1 MRGSNKE
8 QAIGHRLA
16 QSTKAVLREI
26 EAVQTRATL
35 QQTEEVRVSAL
46 VPARVRTVAAPET
59 VLVTGRLQ
67 KPTHLGIPARSAD
80 HRAEPLLKPAVH
92 EARPAWEVRVLAEA
106 RVRVA
111 AAARG
116 NRFVKKKEN
125 IMNTTK
131 INALLT
137 KILFTNSGIAACGL
151 LAIVL
156 CVGPQATAATTD
168 TPPVQQKTF
177 DTAQQAADAMILAV
191 KNDDVPALLEIFG
204 PAGKDFVSTG
214 DDVQDKN
221 SRAEFAALAQEK
233 MSVEIVPQHPNTA
246 ILSVGNEEWP
256 TPVPIVKVAGKWHF
270 DSQAGRT
277 AILDRRIG
285 GNELD
290 AITICRGYAEA
301 QEVYASEI
309 HDDSGVN
316 QYAQRI
322 ISTPGKHDGLA
333 WRNPDG
339 TEGGPIAEAV
349 AKAIEEG
356 YTSKSGPY
364 HGYYFKTLMGQGPAA
379 PLGQLDYVVGGAMIG
394 GFALVAWPAEYRVSG
409 VETFIVSYDGI
420 VYQKD
425 LGPDTAKIASAM
437 ERYNPEKTWHRTSD
451 AE

>member
-1 MRGSNKE
+1 MN
-8 QAIGHRLA
+8 
-16 QSTKAVLREI
+16 STKMNILLVKTLLTDGAIAVCC
-26 EAVQTRATL
+26 
-35 QQTEEVRVSAL
+35 
-46 VPARVRTVAAPET
+46 
-59 VLVTGRLQ
+59 
-67 KPTHLGIPARSAD
+67 
-80 HRAEPLLKPAVH
+80 
-92 EARPAWEVRVLAEA
+92 VLA
-106 RVRVA
+106 
-111 AAARG
+111 
-116 NRFVKKKEN
+116 
-125 IMNTTK
+125 I
-131 INALLT
+131 ALCTAPL
-137 KILFTNSGIAACGL
+137 
-151 LAIVL
+151 
-156 CVGPQATAATTD
+156 ATAATTE
-168 TPPVQQKTF
+168 TTQVQQKTF
-177 DTAQQAADAMILAV
+177 DTAQQAADSMILAV
-191 KNDDVPALLEIFG
+191 KNDDVAALLAIFG
-204 PAGKDFVSTG
+204 PAGKDFVQTG

-233 MSVEIVPQHPNTA
+233 MSVEIDPHNPNRA

-301 QEVYASEI
+301 QEAYASEI

-333 WRNPDG
+333 WKNADG
-339 TEGGPIAEAV
+339 TEGGPIAASV

-364 HGYYFKTLMGQGPAA
+364 HGYYFKTLKGQGPAA
-379 PLGQLDYVVGGAMIG
+379 PLGELDYVVEGAMIG
-394 GFALVAWPAEYRVSG
+394 GFALVAWPAEYRVGG
-409 VETFIVSYDGI
+409 VQTFIVSYDGI

-437 ERYNPEKTWHRTSD
+437 ERYNPDKTWHRTGD